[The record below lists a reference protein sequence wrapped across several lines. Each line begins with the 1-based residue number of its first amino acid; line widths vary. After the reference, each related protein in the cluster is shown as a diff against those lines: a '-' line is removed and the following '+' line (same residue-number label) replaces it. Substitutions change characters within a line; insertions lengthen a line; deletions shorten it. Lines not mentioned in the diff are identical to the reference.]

1 METRWGILMAIIL
14 LASIGTSG
22 ASSVQSDVQCNSV
35 QGTEICIEDASFS
48 EGTVVD
54 GETVTV
60 TIELANVGNQ
70 TGDAVII
77 MGTRQPEDGHTY
89 GVLKEVHNLE
99 SGEEKTLSL
108 TLPVENNGQTG
119 VHHMNFFVFDSG
131 QEHLYDAT
139 GYSTTIVIEEDSIDF
154 IKWLKGLHYTF
165 QIGLVV
171 VPAVLALAGISYRN

>member
-1 METRWGILMAIIL
+1 MGTRWGILVVIIL
-14 LASIGTSG
+14 LASVGISG
-22 ASSVQSDVQCNSV
+22 ASSVQSDIQCNSV

-48 EGTVVD
+48 ESTVVD
-54 GETVTV
+54 GETITV
-60 TIELANVGNQ
+60 TIELTNVGNQ

-77 MGTRQPEDGHTY
+77 MGTRQPEGGYTY
-89 GVLKEVHNLE
+89 GNLKEVHNLE

-119 VHHMNFFVFDSG
+119 VHHMNFLVFDTG

-139 GYSTTIVIEEDSIDF
+139 GYSTTIVIEEDSLNLL
-154 IKWLKGLHYTF
+154 KWLKGLHYTI

-171 VPAVLALAGISYRN
+171 VPIVLTLVGLNYRK